1 VSSSYEVVQHVSSS
15 IGIVLSAKYFSA
27 SSRRK
32 CFPKVVLKPTPKNAE
47 FFSRKL
53 QP

>member
-15 IGIVLSAKYFSA
+15 IGVVLSAKYFSP

-32 CFPKVVLKPTPKNAE
+32 CFVEVILKPT
-47 FFSRKL
+47 
-53 QP
+53 